1 MLVDQCI
8 RHFSDW
14 WLMGVKDTSVWGWDM
29 WDTANQ
35 YVGTAD
41 NSGLLPFIFFIAIIV
56 FGFKYIGKAWRGAA
70 KSGNKNSALF
80 AWALGAGLFANVVAF
95 LGISYFD
102 QSIVGWYALL
112 AMISAAYMAHRSG
125 ARAETPQVQFA
136 PLAADPEFAGA
147 VLAHSFASP
156 PTVSSRVAQIA
167 ASALEKTAQPREDE
181 SQNPTVPGE
190 ATIAAHRH
198 FTSL

>member
-8 RHFSDW
+8 RHFGDW

-56 FGFKYIGKAWRGAA
+56 FGFKYIGKARLGAA
-70 KSGNKNSALF
+70 RSRNKNAALF

-112 AMISAAYMAHRSG
+112 AMISASYMAHRS
-125 ARAETPQVQFA
+125 AVVTIMPQVEPA
-136 PLAADPEFAGA
+136 ALAE
-147 VLAHSFASP
+147 VAHAQRNTAEQIESE
-156 PTVSSRVAQIA
+156 RGLVAWHQ
-167 ASALEKTAQPREDE
+167 L
-181 SQNPTVPGE
+181 
-190 ATIAAHRH
+190 
-198 FTSL
+198 